1 MKDPSFVSTMNT
13 IRHHL
18 YVFVLLSTL
27 LTACQRTQE
36 ELEWAEITDFQP
48 LNIGSSITYQLDSTI
63 YLSNQTIKA
72 SRQHVVRFQVD
83 AQVTDAAGRVC
94 WRISRHLRDRQDT
107 TRWIP
112 DQAFLAIPDGGRLE
126 WVEQNQRFILMVS
139 PIREGFSWMGN
150 KFINTL
156 SDPQRQ
162 YLDGWNYCWKGIGL
176 PFTSGSKIFQQTAT
190 VEMRNDSI
198 NDGRDK
204 TRYFSKDIARDVY
217 ARNIGLIYRER
228 IHEVWQP
235 ANTFSTTGYYEQGS
249 YGIRMTYMSHRDSP

>member
-1 MKDPSFVSTMNT
+1 MNT

-235 ANTFSTTGYYEQGS
+235 ANAFSTTGYYEQGS